1 MSPLHRKLRA
11 VRRRLMWLRFA
22 RVTLLSLFW
31 CAALAAL
38 VFIASR
44 LVMFGEDEALWQ
56 YGAWITVG
64 ALIAL
69 AIPAGL
75 IGMLLGRQSL
85 FRTALEAD
93 QQLSLRERL
102 SSAVLL
108 RGERKPMEE
117 LLEADATVA
126 AERIRPRRDFP
137 FAMPALARWTPLP
150 LIALA
155 IAALVM
161 DQHNLLARDDDSV
174 LTPEERRQMEIVQE
188 DNQDRAEELED
199 LAALIEEATTDLDD
213 AEEWDQMRRELT
225 EIAERLQEPD
235 ASRIEQLAELSDLTD
250 RMAER
255 RAEMERQFAESRNFA
270 ADPSATM
277 TEAIQEAMEEGDTE
291 AVQQAVEDLMEE
303 LAEQMESGELEA
315 EDLEQLA
322 QELEAMTEQMGGDQ
336 SQTGQSVAQA
346 AQAMQ
351 AAAAAMQQSEG
362 AGDNQAV
369 QAQMA
374 QAMQQAQSAMAQAA
388 ADMADAQQQ
397 LSIAEALEA
406 DLNAARACMACRP
419 GEGQQEQRG
428 VGRGARPGAGRGEGE
443 GEGRGAGA
451 GQGNRWRLSMATGR
465 WGAGPTEGRRGS
477 GTGGPGQ
484 GMGGRPPED
493 DPGETSFEDEQL
505 QGAHTPGVIIAQF
518 EHRDGVQV
526 PGESNIEI
534 SDAFLSYEQTAEH
547 TLETEVIPAG
557 YRTIAREYFEAIH
570 PVQVRPTDESG
581 GESEAP

>member
-1 MSPLHRKLRA
+1 MSPLDRKLRA
-11 VRRRLMWLRFA
+11 VRRRLLWLRFA
-22 RVTLLSLFW
+22 RVTLVSLFW
-31 CAALAAL
+31 CAMLAAL
-38 VFIASR
+38 VFVASR
-44 LVMFGEDEALWQ
+44 LVMIGEDEAAWQ
-56 YGAWITVG
+56 YGAWIAVG

-69 AIPAGL
+69 AIPVGL
-75 IGMLLGRQSL
+75 MGMLFRRQSL

-93 QQLSLRERL
+93 RHLSLRERL

-108 RGERKPMEE
+108 RGDRKPMEE

-126 AERIRPRRDFP
+126 ADRIRPRHDFP
-137 FAMPALARWTPLP
+137 FAIPSLARWTPLP

-174 LTPEERRQMEIVQE
+174 LTPEERRQMEIAQE
-188 DNQDRAEELED
+188 DNLDRAEELED

-255 RAEMERQFAESRNFA
+255 RADLESQFAESRNFA

-277 TEAIQEAMEEGDTE
+277 TEAIQEAMAEGDTE
-291 AVQQAVEDLMEE
+291 AAQQAVEDLMEE

-315 EDLEQLA
+315 DDLEQLA
-322 QELEAMTEQMGGDQ
+322 QELEAMAEQMGGED

-351 AAAAAMQQSEG
+351 SMAAAMQQGEG
-362 AGDNQAV
+362 AAGDSQAM

-388 ADMADAQQQ
+388 ADMADARQQ

-406 DLNAARACMACRP
+406 DLNAARRCLACRP
-419 GEGQQEQRG
+419 GEGQQGQRG
-428 VGRGARPGAGRGEGE
+428 VGRGQRPGTGRGGE
-443 GEGRGAGA
+443 GDGAGSGA

-465 WGAGPTEGRRGS
+465 WAAGPTEGRQGS

-493 DPGETSFEDEQL
+493 DPGATSFEDEQL
-505 QGAHTPGVIIAQF
+505 QGAHTPGVIIAEF

-526 PGESNIEI
+526 PGESAIEI

-570 PVQVRPTDESG
+570 PVQVRPADESG